1 MLDSP
6 LLVDQYM
13 ICGLKTELKEHF
25 PWIRLDVF
33 LFSGIY
39 QILTFSFDPPTQSY
53 TCKYIIAT
61 IGPCFGGIIDRAS
74 LSSTAFICL
83 LNLFSFFVFLL

>member
-13 ICGLKTELKEHF
+13 ICGLNTELKEHF
-25 PWIRLDVF
+25 PWIHLDVF

-39 QILTFSFDPPTQSY
+39 QILTFPLIHPR
-53 TCKYIIAT
+53 KVIH
-61 IGPCFGGIIDRAS
+61 AS
-74 LSSTAFICL
+74 IS
-83 LNLFSFFVFLL
+83 